1 MNKYNSTDSYIMNE
15 LRTAQEKNKIYEDD
29 MFKAAQEIRSLR
41 AQVTNQNLY
50 IIELEEK
57 LGIKGDVQVLCIY

>member
-1 MNKYNSTDSYIMNE
+1 MNKYSCIESYVMSE
-15 LRTAQEKNKIYEDD
+15 LEEAHKQIRSFEDD

-41 AQVTNQNLY
+41 AQITNQNQY

-57 LGIKGDVQVLCIY
+57 LGIKGDV

>member
-41 AQVTNQNLY
+41 AQITNQNKY

-57 LGIKGDVQVLCIY
+57 LGIKGEV

>member
-29 MFKAAQEIRSLR
+29 LFDAAKEIRSLR
-41 AQVTNQNLY
+41 TQVTNQNLY

-57 LGIKGDVQVLCIY
+57 LGIKGDV

>member
-1 MNKYNSTDSYIMNE
+1 MSKFQSFEAYILNE
-15 LRTAQEKNKIYEDD
+15 LKIAQNKNRLYEDD

-41 AQVTNQNLY
+41 AQITNQNKY

-57 LGIKGDVQVLCIY
+57 LGIKGDV

>member
-1 MNKYNSTDSYIMNE
+1 MLDIYNNSDSYIMNE
-15 LRTAQEKNKIYEDD
+15 LRTAQEKNRIYEDD

-41 AQVTNQNLY
+41 AQITNQNKY

-57 LGIKGDVQVLCIY
+57 LGIKGDV

>member
-1 MNKYNSTDSYIMNE
+1 MNE
-15 LRTAQEKNKIYEDD
+15 LKTSQEKNKIYEDD

-41 AQVTNQNLY
+41 AQITNQNKY

-57 LGIKGDVQVLCIY
+57 LGIKGDV

>member
-1 MNKYNSTDSYIMNE
+1 MSKFQSFEAYILNE
-15 LRTAQEKNKIYEDD
+15 LKIAQNKNRLYEDD

-41 AQVTNQNLY
+41 AQITNQNLY

-57 LGIKGDVQVLCIY
+57 LGIKGGV

>member
-1 MNKYNSTDSYIMNE
+1 MLDIYNNSDSYIMNE
-15 LRTAQEKNKIYEDD
+15 LRTSQEKNKIYEDD

-41 AQVTNQNLY
+41 AQITNQNKY

-57 LGIKGDVQVLCIY
+57 LGIKGDV

>member
-1 MNKYNSTDSYIMNE
+1 MGGVKMSKFQSFEAYILNE
-15 LRTAQEKNKIYEDD
+15 LKIAQNKNRLYEDD

-41 AQVTNQNLY
+41 AQITNQNKY

-57 LGIKGDVQVLCIY
+57 LGIKGDV

>member
-1 MNKYNSTDSYIMNE
+1 MLDIYNNSDSYIMNE

-29 MFKAAQEIRSLR
+29 TFKAAQEIRSLR
-41 AQVTNQNLY
+41 AQITNQNKY

-57 LGIKGDVQVLCIY
+57 LGIKGDV

>member
-1 MNKYNSTDSYIMNE
+1 MGGVKMSKFQSFEAYILNE
-15 LRTAQEKNKIYEDD
+15 LEIAHNKNRLYEDD
-29 MFKAAQEIRSLR
+29 LFDAAKEIRSLR

-57 LGIKGDVQVLCIY
+57 LGIKGDV

>member
-41 AQVTNQNLY
+41 VQITNQNKY

-57 LGIKGDVQVLCIY
+57 LGIKGDV

>member
-1 MNKYNSTDSYIMNE
+1 MSE
-15 LRTAQEKNKIYEDD
+15 LKEAHEQIRSFKDD

-41 AQVTNQNLY
+41 AQITNQNQY

-57 LGIKGDVQVLCIY
+57 LGIKGDV

>member
-41 AQVTNQNLY
+41 AQITNQNKY

-57 LGIKGDVQVLCIY
+57 LGIKGDVWKRVD

>member
-1 MNKYNSTDSYIMNE
+1 MLDIYNNSDSYIMNE

-41 AQVTNQNLY
+41 AQITNQNKY

-57 LGIKGDVQVLCIY
+57 LEIKGDV

>member
-1 MNKYNSTDSYIMNE
+1 MKNKYLSSDAYILHE
-15 LRTAQEKNKIYEDD
+15 LEIAQEKNKIYEDD

-41 AQVTNQNLY
+41 AQITNQNKY

-57 LGIKGDVQVLCIY
+57 LGIKGDV

>member
-1 MNKYNSTDSYIMNE
+1 MYKYDCIESYVMCE
-15 LRTAQEKNKIYEDD
+15 LKEAHEQIRSFEDD

-41 AQVTNQNLY
+41 AQITNQNQY

-57 LGIKGDVQVLCIY
+57 LGIKGDV

>member
-1 MNKYNSTDSYIMNE
+1 MNKYSCIESYVMSE
-15 LRTAQEKNKIYEDD
+15 LKEAHEQIRSFEDD

-41 AQVTNQNLY
+41 AQITNQNQY

-57 LGIKGDVQVLCIY
+57 LGIKGDV

>member
-1 MNKYNSTDSYIMNE
+1 MSKFQSFEAYILNE
-15 LRTAQEKNKIYEDD
+15 LEIAQNKNRLYEDD

-41 AQVTNQNLY
+41 AQIANQNKY

-57 LGIKGDVQVLCIY
+57 LGIKGDV

>member
-57 LGIKGDVQVLCIY
+57 LGIKGDV

>member
-41 AQVTNQNLY
+41 AQITNQNKY

-57 LGIKGDVQVLCIY
+57 LGIKGDV

>member
-1 MNKYNSTDSYIMNE
+1 MLDIYNNSDSYIMNE
-15 LRTAQEKNKIYEDD
+15 LRTAQNKNRLYEDD

-41 AQVTNQNLY
+41 AQITNQNKY

-57 LGIKGDVQVLCIY
+57 LGIKGDV

>member
-1 MNKYNSTDSYIMNE
+1 MLDKYNSTDLYVMSE
-15 LRTAQEKNKIYEDD
+15 LKEAHEQIRIFKDD

-41 AQVTNQNLY
+41 VQVANQNQY

-57 LGIKGDVQVLCIY
+57 LGIKGEV

>member
-1 MNKYNSTDSYIMNE
+1 MLDIYNNSDSYIMNE

-41 AQVTNQNLY
+41 AQITNQNKY

-57 LGIKGDVQVLCIY
+57 LGIKGDV

>member
-1 MNKYNSTDSYIMNE
+1 MKVTVDIYNNSDSYIMNE

-41 AQVTNQNLY
+41 AQITNQNKY

-57 LGIKGDVQVLCIY
+57 LGIKGDV

>member
-1 MNKYNSTDSYIMNE
+1 MSKYQSAEAYILQELEIAQNKNR
-15 LRTAQEKNKIYEDD
+15 LYEDD
-29 MFKAAQEIRSLR
+29 LFAAAKEIRSLR

-57 LGIKGDVQVLCIY
+57 LGIKGDV